1 MNHLS
6 LFEIWRPKFSPW
18 PRKKSYRGVS
28 AIRIMELSNPSDHE
42 KIKKYIQEA
51 QLKRNWFRDGL
62 GGNGEISRSISD
74 DGELYF
80 VEIISPRGR
89 REIVAFDDF
98 DNRDSEDKRFG
109 ILSGESLDG
118 NYQYWIEAESDRGD
132 VYPDIETL
140 DFEKPR

>member
-1 MNHLS
+1 
-6 LFEIWRPKFSPW
+6 
-18 PRKKSYRGVS
+18 
-28 AIRIMELSNPSDHE
+28 MELSNPSDHE

-140 DFEKPR
+140 DFEKTR